1 MSDGHGLE
9 IQAVKDMKR
18 LFDLDRSIALTTL
31 TAIGMV
37 MAVLAFWPLRGDAA
51 ALVSFVGLALVY
63 LTGGVPAGWRAAVTL
78 WQERILDIDLLMVV
92 AAVAAA
98 AVGAPFEG
106 AVLLALF
113 SISTTLEERAL
124 GRARRAIEALMALRP
139 ETALRKGRDGTV
151 TEVPAVDLKADDIVI
166 LRPGARVPAD
176 ATIVSG
182 RGSLDEAN
190 ITGESMPVVK
200 EPGAPVFEATVNI
213 DGVLEARVINT
224 VAESTVARMIA
235 LVTEAQ
241 AAKAPSERFSAWFGQ
256 RYTVVVMVGAVIAFA
271 AFCWLGRDWEEALYR
286 SATLLVAASPCAIVI
301 SVPAAILSA
310 LSAAARGG
318 VLFKGGAAL
327 ETLADIAA
335 FAFDKTGTL
344 TTGKASVTQVVAL
357 DGDEESFL
365 SLLAGLEAHS
375 EHHSAAAIRHEAARR
390 GVVGIS
396 VSNVATRPSA
406 GIVGGD
412 GKSKLWAGN
421 PRLAA
426 QMGAAIDHPALLVLA
441 ADTQTVIYV
450 GRDSH
455 VLGAVTVADTA
466 RPTSGP
472 ALAAL
477 RKGGVEKIVMM
488 TGDRLPVALRIGEE
502 LGLKPDEI
510 HADMLPED
518 KVAMVSDL
526 TEMGR
531 VAFVGDGVND
541 AAALARADVGIAM
554 GAAGSDVALQAADV
568 ALLSEDMSRLADA
581 HRLARRTAIIIR
593 QNLTFAMGAMA
604 VLVIGGLFF
613 ELPLPLA
620 VIGHE
625 GGTVL
630 VVLNGLRLLRDP
642 IRTRDAMPSPSFYAA
657 SGSDKGYPVQRHAY
671 RRKVTRRAA

>member
-1 MSDGHGLE
+1 MGKAFE
-9 IQAVKDMKR
+9 I
-18 LFDLDRSIALTTL
+18 DRSFVLTVLTVAGMLLAILAL
-31 TAIGMV
+31 
-37 MAVLAFWPLRGDAA
+37 WPLQGAA
-51 ALVSFVGLALVY
+51 AAYFSLAGLLLVY
-63 LTGGVPAGWRAAVTL
+63 LAGGLPAAWRAAATL
-78 WQERILDIDLLMVV
+78 WEERILDIDLLMVV

-106 AVLLALF
+106 AVLLTLF

-124 GRARRAIEALMALRP
+124 GRARRAIEALMELRP
-139 ETALRKGRDGTV
+139 ETALRKAPDESV
-151 TEVPAVDLKADDIVI
+151 SEVPAADLQVDDVVV

-176 ATIVSG
+176 GVIVSG
-182 RGSLDEAN
+182 RGSLDEAH
-190 ITGESMPVVK
+190 ITGESMPVAK
-200 EPGAPVFEATVNI
+200 QPGAPVFEATVNL
-213 DGVLEARVINT
+213 DGVLEMAVTKTIE
-224 VAESTVARMIA
+224 ESTVARMIA

-256 RYTVVVMVGAVIAFA
+256 RYTVAVMVGAVLAFA
-271 AFCWLGRDWEEALYR
+271 AFYWLGRDWEEALYR

-327 ETLADIAA
+327 ETLAAVDT

-344 TTGKASVTQVVAL
+344 TTGRASITKVVAL
-357 DGDEESFL
+357 DGNERRFL

-375 EHHSAAAIRHEAARR
+375 EHHSAAAIRQEAVSR
-390 GVVGIS
+390 GVEPAKVL
-396 VSNVATRPSA
+396 NVITRPSA
-406 GIVGGD
+406 GIVGDD
-412 GKSKLWAGN
+412 GGRQVWAGN
-421 PRLAA
+421 PRLAR
-426 QMGAAIDHPALLVLA
+426 QMDASIDHPMLKALA
-441 ADTQTVIYV
+441 ADTETVIYF
-450 GRDSH
+450 GRDQQ
-455 VLGAVTVADTA
+455 VMGAVTIADQA
-466 RPTSGP
+466 RPTSAA

-477 RKGGVEKIVMM
+477 REGGVTAIIMM
-488 TGDRLPVALRIGEE
+488 TGDRRPVALRIGEE
-502 LGLKPDEI
+502 LGLKPEEI

-518 KVAMVSDL
+518 KVRMAGEL
-526 TEMGR
+526 AARGK

-568 ALLSEDMSRLADA
+568 ALLSEDMGRLAEA
-581 HRLARRTAIIIR
+581 HRLARRTARIIR
-593 QNLTFAMGAMA
+593 QNLAFAMGAM
-604 VLVIGGLFF
+604 VILVTGALFF

-642 IRTRDAMPSPSFYAA
+642 IRRTENKSASPDQVVTVDSISA
-657 SGSDKGYPVQRHAY
+657 PVQRHAY
-671 RRKVTRRAA
+671 RRKIPRRAG